1 MGKGMQYEY
10 RIWRGK
16 DINCHTCYSL
26 PDVKAYTGLQI
37 KDIRASI
44 IENHGYAGWRISR
57 VELKGNP
64 DNKRIVRPKR
74 KNHCLGEFGVV
85 GFSPDGKTHHY
96 ADAKHA
102 AKENGMSIHRIYECL
117 SEGNEYMGWTFDYA
131 LNEHTEEKDEG

>member
-26 PDVKAYTGLQI
+26 PEVKAYTGLQI

-44 IENHGYAGWRISR
+44 IGNHGYAGWRIAR

-64 DNKRIVRPKR
+64 GNRRSAKR
-74 KNHCLGEFGVV
+74 KNHTLAEYGVV
-85 GFSPDGKTHHY
+85 GFSPDG
-96 ADAKHA
+96 AVRLFVDAKTA
-102 AKENGMSIHRIYECL
+102 AKELGIGIHRMYECL
-117 SEGNEYMGWTFDYA
+117 KEGNDCDGWTFDYA
-131 LNEHTEEKDEG
+131 IEEHLEDAER